1 MTIFLVALVA
11 ILMLL
16 ALIRI
21 GGKARTTLGASAQPV
36 RDRRSRRDR
45 RVQRVRVPR
54 ERRRAPRRFEDVAS
68 AYVARV
74 DGSRQ
79 AKGRRPGSRG

>member
-1 MTIFLVALVA
+1 MTIFLIALVA
-11 ILMLL
+11 ILVLL
-16 ALIRI
+16 VLIRI

-36 RDRRSRRDR
+36 RDRRSGRNR
-45 RVQRVRVPR
+45 RVRRVYVPC

-68 AYVARV
+68 TYVARV